1 MPSVGSVVYLVLS
14 ALGAVNTAVAWRP
27 PSRRRTLP
35 GTLAFATG
43 MITTEFPVPVIV
55 VQAVLTAIAAGL
67 GWIAG
72 WAGILGLVLTGLSWI
87 GLGAL
92 RKASADARPV
102 LDNALAE
109 ALGPGYPD
117 RVFHPRTPDA
127 DAASAGRPAA
137 LRLLSIR
144 SRYAQDKDIP
154 YGPVPT
160 FNLLDIWRHPD
171 LAPDARAPVLVQV
184 PGGAWTTGNKQAQAY
199 PLMSHLVERGWV
211 CVPVSYRLSPKA
223 AWPAH
228 IMDVNA
234 ALAWVEDH
242 IADYGGD
249 PGFIVVTGGS
259 AGGHL
264 SSLAALAPGEPAFRG
279 QDAPAAAPVA
289 GAVPLYGFYD
299 WTNRGGLGHRY
310 GVPHLERKVVQ
321 RQITAAREIFEQ
333 ASPMS
338 QVSPSAPPFF
348 VVHGRNDSM
357 IPVEQAREFVRLLRA
372 ASARPVAFA
381 ELPRAQHAFDVL
393 GSVRA
398 RHAVAAVGDFLGVLY
413 GDYRRARTDVSGGQ
427 LQGGQPH
434 GGQLPGG
441 QPNGG
446 QQGRLPKQVSQ

>member
-14 ALGAVNTAVAWRP
+14 AFGAVNTAMAWRP

-43 MITTEFPVPVIV
+43 MITSEFPVPVIG
-55 VQAVLTAIAAGL
+55 VQAVLTAIAAAV

-72 WAGILGLVLTGLSWI
+72 WAGVAGLVLTALSWI

-92 RKASADARPV
+92 RKAAADARPV
-102 LDNALAE
+102 LEGALSQ
-109 ALGPGYPD
+109 ALGPDYSD
-117 RVFHPRTPDA
+117 RVCHPRTPDA
-127 DAASAGRPAA
+127 DAASEGRFAVLKL
-137 LRLLSIR
+137 LRIR
-144 SRYAQDKDIP
+144 DRYALDRNIP

-160 FNLLDIWRHPD
+160 FNLLDVWRHPD

-184 PGGAWTTGNKQAQAY
+184 PGGAWTTGNKEVQAY

-228 IMDVNA
+228 IIDVNA
-234 ALAWVEDH
+234 ALAWVKDH
-242 IADYGGD
+242 IAEYGGD

-264 SSLAALAPGEPAFRG
+264 SSLAALTPTELAFRG
-279 QDAPAAAPVA
+279 QDATAAPVA
-289 GAVPLYGFYD
+289 GAVSLYGFYD
-299 WTNRGGLGHRY
+299 WTNRDGIGHRY

-321 RQITAAREIFEQ
+321 QPITAAREVFEQ

-338 QVSPSAPPFF
+338 QVSPAAPPFF
-348 VVHGRNDSM
+348 VLHGRNDSM

-372 ASARPVAFA
+372 VSPRPVAYA
-381 ELPRAQHAFDVL
+381 ELPRTQHAFDVL

-398 RHAVAAVGDFLGVLY
+398 RHAVAAIGDFLGILY
-413 GDYRRARTDVSGGQ
+413 GDYRHGRTDASS
-427 LQGGQPH
+427 GQPPSE
-434 GGQLPGG
+434 QLPGG
-441 QPNGG
+441 QPGG
-446 QQGRLPKQVSQ
+446 VPKQVSQ

>member
-1 MPSVGSVVYLVLS
+1 MPSVGSVIYLVLS
-14 ALGAVNTAVAWRP
+14 ALGAVNTAMAWRP

-43 MITTEFPVPVIV
+43 MITSEFPVPVIG
-55 VQAVLTAIAAGL
+55 VQAVLTAIAAAV

-72 WAGILGLVLTGLSWI
+72 WAGVAGLILTGLSWI

-92 RKASADARPV
+92 RKAAAGARPV
-102 LDNALAE
+102 LEGALSQ

-127 DAASAGRPAA
+127 DAPAEGRLAA
-137 LRLLSIR
+137 LKLLRIR
-144 SRYAQDKDIP
+144 DRYARDKDIP

-160 FNLLDIWRHPD
+160 FNLLDVWRHPD
-171 LAPDARAPVLVQV
+171 LAPDVRAPVLVQV
-184 PGGAWTTGNKQAQAY
+184 PGGAWTTGNKQGQAY

-228 IMDVNA
+228 IVDVNA
-234 ALAWVEDH
+234 ALAWVKDH

-264 SSLAALAPGEPAFRG
+264 ASLAALAPAEPAFRG

-299 WTNRGGLGHRY
+299 WTNRDGIGHRY

-321 RQITAAREIFEQ
+321 QEITADREIFEQ

-348 VVHGRNDSM
+348 VLHGRNDSM

-372 ASARPVAFA
+372 VSPRPVAYA

-393 GSVRA
+393 GSVRT
-398 RHAVAAVGDFLGVLY
+398 RHAVAAIGDFLGILY
-413 GDYRRARTDVSGGQ
+413 GDYRRGRIDGSS
-427 LQGGQPH
+427 GQPPSE
-434 GGQLPGG
+434 QLPGG
-441 QPNGG
+441 QPGG
-446 QQGRLPKQVSQ
+446 VPKQVSQ